1 MRYLTVG
8 LFVLSLL
15 ASSCGSDKKPQTPA
29 GPAAPG
35 SRGPG
40 EDCVQPGDCQEGLW
54 CLNGRCKEP
63 LDRGMQ
69 KKQEMEAL
77 QDEHYEQ
84 LDDKVRAIEEKL
96 RE

>member
-8 LFVLSLL
+8 FFVLSLL
-15 ASSCGSDKKPQTPA
+15 ASSCGNDKKTQKPA

-40 EDCVQPGDCQEGLW
+40 EDCHKPEDCREGLW
-54 CLNGRCKEP
+54 CLNGRCKQP
-63 LDRGMQ
+63 LNQGMQ
-69 KKQEMEAL
+69 KKNEMEAL

-84 LDDKVRAIEEKL
+84 LDDKVRSIEEKL